1 MSQKKNEKF
10 SQFSTLIKRFI
21 RSSEAKISV
30 RDLGVPPTN
39 VYNLNL
45 PFYYTKKRLPG
56 PEDDKIVL
64 SLMRLIE
71 PDFVYA
77 AGDLSDPHGTHR
89 VCLEI
94 IKRLYDEEQEK
105 KLKDASY
112 PSVFP
117 PASNILLYRGAW

>member
-1 MSQKKNEKF
+1 M
-10 SQFSTLIKRFI
+10 IKRFI
-21 RSSEAKISV
+21 RSSEAKVSV

-94 IKRLYDEEQEK
+94 IKRLYDE
-105 KLKDASY
+105 
-112 PSVFP
+112 
-117 PASNILLYRGAW
+117 

>member
-30 RDLGVPPTN
+30 RDLGVPSTN

-77 AGDLSDPHGTHR
+77 AG
-89 VCLEI
+89 
-94 IKRLYDEEQEK
+94 
-105 KLKDASY
+105 KLVINS
-112 PSVFP
+112 
-117 PASNILLYRGAW
+117 R